1 VTRTSTGQF
10 QIGTP
15 LYIAPEL
22 YEREGYSEKMDVD
35 SFTLILC
42 EIVVGRQVVS
52 LSLTP
57 AEFALK
63 VAKGERAE
71 IPPDID
77 ELVVDLIE
85 RGWPADPAER
95 PSFQAI

>member
-1 VTRTSTGQF
+1 M
-10 QIGTP
+10 P

-22 YEREGYSEKMDVD
+22 YERKGHSEKMDVD
-35 SFTLILC
+35 SFALILY

-52 LSLTP
+52 LSLAP

-63 VAKGERAE
+63 VAKGERPE

-77 ELVVDLIE
+77 EFVVDLIE
-85 RGWPADPAER
+85 RGSSADPAER